1 MGMKTKMA
9 EPTTTTTGGAV
20 VLFKYIALLL
30 PVGATL
36 IAFWLG
42 VRFVP
47 LRTGRE
53 WEDVINRVIACFIS
67 AFVFGTFALVLLL
80 NHFPKLF
87 DGARSLAM
95 HAQFPPEAGFF
106 LFTGCV
112 MVVCSIPGP
121 WIVAAVFLWLERRRG
136 KDIAE
141 IVNDVRNIK
150 LAITN
155 ERGPRH
161 E

>member
-1 MGMKTKMA
+1 MA
-9 EPTTTTTGGAV
+9 EPTTATTGGAV
-20 VLFKYIALLL
+20 VLFKYIAVLL

-47 LRTGRE
+47 LRTGHE

-67 AFVFGTFALVLLL
+67 AFVFGTVALVLLF

-87 DGARSLAM
+87 EGARNLAM

-106 LFTGCV
+106 VFTGCV

-121 WIVAAVFLWLERRRG
+121 WIMAAVFLWLERRKG

-141 IVNDVRNIK
+141 IVNDVRNSK
-150 LAITN
+150 PTLNN
-155 ERGPRH
+155 ERTTRH